1 MKKLIVRCM
10 ALMFIFCLGSTISN
24 AQEIRENTGLLAIN
38 GTEAKAENA
47 VLLPNLVQL
56 RAVVQGIGGTELA
69 WNDAGR
75 YVEFIY
81 DGSRYRGDVE
91 DCSCGGDY
99 RIDFSRENAESGRY
113 EPMQLNVLNVPEC
126 CYIIDDMIYL
136 TTNSCKNL
144 LKEFGFKVELD
155 LQNNLVTVDTD
166 EQAANW
172 NYTTIINGN
181 VIQNEAISVN
191 FWTLGGIYFQLRGVI
206 EALGGEIMCEQN
218 TLKIK
223 VGETNYRGTLDE
235 IKPIA
240 CGCDIQ
246 FNISFDRIDPATE
259 EYQPVLLFPMG
270 HGGQYL
276 IVDDHIYLS
285 GEAMEYLLKDMG
297 YTMMIDTVASTIT
310 IQQN

>member
-1 MKKLIVRCM
+1 MKKLIARCM
-10 ALMFIFCLGSTISN
+10 VLIFMFCLGSTISN
-24 AQEIRENTGLLAIN
+24 AQEIQENAGRLVIN
-38 GTEAKAENA
+38 GTEVKAENA

-56 RAVVQGIGGTELA
+56 RVVVQGIGGTELA
-69 WNDAGR
+69 WNDVGR

-113 EPMQLNVLNVPEC
+113 EPMQLNMLNVPEC

-136 TTNSCKNL
+136 TTSSCGNL
-144 LKEFGFKVELD
+144 LKEFGYKVKLD
-155 LQNNLVTVDTD
+155 LQKNLVTVDTN

-181 VIQNEAISVN
+181 VIQNEDISVN

-223 VGETNYRGTLDE
+223 IDETNYRGTLDE

-246 FNISFDRIDPATE
+246 SNILFDKYDNETETYQRVKLFLMGFGGRCEIFN
-259 EYQPVLLFPMG
+259 
-270 HGGQYL
+270 
-276 IVDDHIYLS
+276 DHIYLTV
-285 GEAMEYLLKDMG
+285 EALEYLLKDMG
-297 YTMMIDTVASTIT
+297 YTMMIDTAASTIT